1 MVSTRDLEN
10 VVAQVNVKFEE
21 LFKKIVQLEKQLA
34 ENTGAEK
41 NAKVKKDPRL
51 ARAGVDGYNK
61 PKRTPNHRHKKPCCC
76 GKGR

>member
-34 ENTGAEK
+34 DNTGAENVK
-41 NAKVKKDPRL
+41 AKSRKSKS
-51 ARAGVDGYNK
+51 
-61 PKRTPNHRHKKPCCC
+61 
-76 GKGR
+76 

>member
-34 ENTGAEK
+34 ENTGAK
-41 NAKVKKDPRL
+41 NVS
-51 ARAGVDGYNK
+51 NK
-61 PKRTPNHRHKKPCCC
+61 SSKTS
-76 GKGR
+76 